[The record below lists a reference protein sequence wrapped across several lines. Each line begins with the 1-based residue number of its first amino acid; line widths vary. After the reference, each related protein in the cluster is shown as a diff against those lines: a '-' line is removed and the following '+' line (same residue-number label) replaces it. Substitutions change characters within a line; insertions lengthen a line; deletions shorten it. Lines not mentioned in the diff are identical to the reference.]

1 MVRKRFC
8 RSPRSDTV
16 RRFYE
21 FDVALEGEVSSNG
34 DDECYAYAAAAV
46 PGTNVFIGAV
56 NASCPPAN
64 IFCPCSVVS
73 GNRQCIYCE
82 GGDRLDG
89 GAGIVATGGCE
100 CPCECPLAPKSMCAI
115 GSPKERYN
123 LSLILLPMKKFISD
137 RLHEK

>member
-21 FDVALEGEVSSNG
+21 FDVDLEGEVSSNG

-82 GGDRLDG
+82 GGDRLTAGSG
-89 GAGIVATGGCE
+89 GGIVATGGCE
-100 CPCECPLAPKSMCAI
+100 CPCECPVAPKSMCAV
-115 GSPKERYN
+115 GSPKQRYN
-123 LSLILLPMKKFISD
+123 LSLKFCC
-137 RLHEK
+137 R